1 MRKVLHL
8 EAICWWGWRDGSVVG
23 SAHVCRA
30 GVGGLE
36 IEVVVLAM
44 VAQWWDAV
52 VDEIGVGEHGQ
63 VVLHQGALNRSIWR
77 IFEAYLVEVVDVI
90 LKIRPMSATIARHRK
105 DTAGA
110 SSPVSVRVVDDENA
124 TDGQVDVVDI
134 DGVDVRRR

>member
-8 EAICWWGWRDGSVVG
+8 EAIGWWGWRDGSVVG

-30 GVGGLE
+30 GVGGLK